1 MVKKEKFIPLFVSP
15 LMKIELDLDLEQLTE
30 FAFQLQNKDKKGI
43 KRTNIGGWHS
53 NNIGEEK
60 HEEFIKLKKE
70 MNQHLQT
77 YSESTF
83 AGMKFNENIIQD
95 IRHIWVNINEKHHYN
110 EWHIHPLATL
120 SGTFYIKHDG
130 STENGNI
137 TFKNPN
143 GLYMGV
149 SHWPKR
155 LVKNYDEITA
165 GKISITPKS
174 NGLLIFPSWLEH
186 RAETNLKNNTRISL
200 AFNTIPILEKKS

>member
-1 MVKKEKFIPLFVSP
+1 MNGSYVPLFANP
-15 LMKIELDLDLEQLTE
+15 LMRVELDLDLEKLSE
-30 FAFQLQNKDKKGI
+30 FAFQLQDKEKEGVQE
-43 KRTNIGGWHS
+43 TNIGGWQS
-53 NNIGEEK
+53 GDIIEEK

-70 MNQHLQT
+70 ISKNLQI
-77 YSESTF
+77 YHSQVF
-83 AGMKFNENIIQD
+83 KGMVFEDDIIQNLNNM
-95 IRHIWVNINEKHHYN
+95 WVNINKKHHYN

-174 NGLLIFPSWLEH
+174 NGFLIFPSWLEH

>member
-1 MVKKEKFIPLFVSP
+1 MNGSYVPLFANP
-15 LMKIELDLDLEQLTE
+15 LMRVELDLDLEKLSE
-30 FAFQLQNKDKKGI
+30 FAFQLQDKKKEGVQE
-43 KRTNIGGWHS
+43 TNIGGWQS
-53 NNIGEEK
+53 GDIIEEK

-70 MNQHLQT
+70 ISKNLQI
-77 YSESTF
+77 YHSQVF
-83 AGMKFNENIIQD
+83 KGMVFEDDIIQNLNNM
-95 IRHIWVNINEKHHYN
+95 WVNINKKHHYN

>member
-1 MVKKEKFIPLFVSP
+1 MNGSYVPLFANP
-15 LMKIELDLDLEQLTE
+15 LMRVELDLDLEKLSE
-30 FAFQLQNKDKKGI
+30 FAFQLQDKEKEGVQE
-43 KRTNIGGWHS
+43 TNIGGWQS
-53 NNIGEEK
+53 GDIIEEK

-70 MNQHLQT
+70 ISKNLQI
-77 YSESTF
+77 YHSQVF
-83 AGMKFNENIIQD
+83 KGMVFEDDIIQNLYNM
-95 IRHIWVNINEKHHYN
+95 WVNINKKHHYN

>member
-1 MVKKEKFIPLFVSP
+1 MNGSYVPLFANP
-15 LMKIELDLDLEQLTE
+15 LMRVELDLDLEKLSE
-30 FAFQLQNKDKKGI
+30 FAFQLQDKKKEGVQE
-43 KRTNIGGWHS
+43 TNIGGWQS
-53 NNIGEEK
+53 GDIIEEK

-70 MNQHLQT
+70 ISKNLQI
-77 YSESTF
+77 YHSQVF
-83 AGMKFNENIIQD
+83 KGMVFEDDIIQNLNNM
-95 IRHIWVNINEKHHYN
+95 WVNINKKHHYN

-143 GLYMGV
+143 GLYIGV

>member
-1 MVKKEKFIPLFVSP
+1 MNGSYVPLFANP
-15 LMKIELDLDLEQLTE
+15 LMRVEVDLDLEKLSE
-30 FAFQLQNKDKKGI
+30 FAFQLQDKEKEGVQE
-43 KRTNIGGWHS
+43 TNIGGWQS
-53 NNIGEEK
+53 GDIIEEK

-70 MNQHLQT
+70 ISKNLQI
-77 YSESTF
+77 YHSQDF
-83 AGMKFNENIIQD
+83 KGMVFEDDIIQNLNNM
-95 IRHIWVNINEKHHYN
+95 WVNINKKHHYN

>member
-1 MVKKEKFIPLFVSP
+1 MNGSYEPLFANP
-15 LMKIELDLDLEQLTE
+15 LMRVELDLDLEKLSE
-30 FAFQLQNKDKKGI
+30 FAFQLQDKEKEGVQE
-43 KRTNIGGWHS
+43 TNIGGWQS
-53 NNIGEEK
+53 GDIIEEK

-70 MNQHLQT
+70 ISKNLQI
-77 YSESTF
+77 YHSQVF
-83 AGMKFNENIIQD
+83 KGMVFEDDIIQNLNNM
-95 IRHIWVNINEKHHYN
+95 WVNINKKHHYN

>member
-1 MVKKEKFIPLFVSP
+1 MNGSYVPLFANP
-15 LMKIELDLDLEQLTE
+15 LMRVELDLDLEKLSE
-30 FAFQLQNKDKKGI
+30 FAFQLQDKEKEGVQE
-43 KRTNIGGWHS
+43 TNIGGWQS
-53 NNIGEEK
+53 GDIIEEK

-70 MNQHLQT
+70 ISKNLQI
-77 YSESTF
+77 YHSQVF
-83 AGMKFNENIIQD
+83 KGMVFEDDIIQNLNNM
-95 IRHIWVNINEKHHYN
+95 WVNINKKHHYN

-174 NGLLIFPSWLEH
+174 NGLLIFPSCLEH

>member
-1 MVKKEKFIPLFVSP
+1 MNGSYVPLFANP
-15 LMKIELDLDLEQLTE
+15 LMRVELDLDLEKLSE
-30 FAFQLQNKDKKGI
+30 FAFQLQDKEKEGVQE
-43 KRTNIGGWHS
+43 TNIGGWQS
-53 NNIGEEK
+53 GDIIEEK

-70 MNQHLQT
+70 ISKNLQI
-77 YSESTF
+77 YHSQVF
-83 AGMKFNENIIQD
+83 KGMVFEDDIIQNLNNM
-95 IRHIWVNINEKHHYN
+95 WVNINKKHHYN
-110 EWHIHPLATL
+110 EWHNHPLATL

>member
-1 MVKKEKFIPLFVSP
+1 MNGSYVPLFANP
-15 LMKIELDLDLEQLTE
+15 LMRVELDLDLEKLSE
-30 FAFQLQNKDKKGI
+30 FAFQLQDKEKEGVQE
-43 KRTNIGGWHS
+43 TNIGGWQS
-53 NNIGEEK
+53 GDIIEEK

-70 MNQHLQT
+70 ISKNLQI
-77 YSESTF
+77 YHSQVF
-83 AGMKFNENIIQD
+83 KGMVFEDDIIQNLNNML
-95 IRHIWVNINEKHHYN
+95 VNINKKHHYN

>member
-1 MVKKEKFIPLFVSP
+1 MNGSYVPLFANP
-15 LMKIELDLDLEQLTE
+15 LMRVELDLDLEKLSE
-30 FAFQLQNKDKKGI
+30 FAFQLQDKEKEGVQE
-43 KRTNIGGWHS
+43 TNIGGWQS
-53 NNIGEEK
+53 GDIIEEK

-70 MNQHLQT
+70 ISKNLQI
-77 YSESTF
+77 YHSQVF
-83 AGMKFNENIIQD
+83 KGMVFEDDIIQNLNNM
-95 IRHIWVNINEKHHYN
+95 WVNINKKHHYN

>member
-1 MVKKEKFIPLFVSP
+1 MNGSYVPLFANP
-15 LMKIELDLDLEQLTE
+15 LMRVELDLDLEKLSE
-30 FAFQLQNKDKKGI
+30 FAFQLQDKEKEGVQE
-43 KRTNIGGWHS
+43 TNIGGWQS
-53 NNIGEEK
+53 GDIIEEK

-70 MNQHLQT
+70 ISKNLQI
-77 YSESTF
+77 YHSQVF
-83 AGMKFNENIIQD
+83 KGMVFEDDIIQNLNNM
-95 IRHIWVNINEKHHYN
+95 WVNINKKHHYN

-165 GKISITPKS
+165 GKISMTPKS

>member
-1 MVKKEKFIPLFVSP
+1 MNGSYVPLFSNP
-15 LMKIELDLDLEQLTE
+15 LMRVELDLDLEKLSE
-30 FAFQLQNKDKKGI
+30 FAFQLQDKEKEGVQE
-43 KRTNIGGWHS
+43 TNIGGWQS
-53 NNIGEEK
+53 GDIIEEK

-70 MNQHLQT
+70 ISKNLQI
-77 YSESTF
+77 YHSQVF
-83 AGMKFNENIIQD
+83 KGMVFEDDIIQNLNNM
-95 IRHIWVNINEKHHYN
+95 WVNINKKHHYN